1 MNLKTICEDT
11 SHKTEEEVCA
21 SCYWKWA
28 KDKRGSV
35 NDNGITRNRSC
46 ALRKRYVNTAHTLFW
61 MCRVEGF
68 VLQYHGNQRFWGS
81 SFKQPKQM
89 EWRSLHLHWR
99 TSTNHKRVGDAEMLK
114 EKWVSV
120 IRRVTGRHDRH
131 REQALSPMCSWAPWY
146 DESWRWALVKA
157 RIWSPRRTRV
167 HCERQEA
174 FERPGSSD
182 EVHPRSITRGMF
194 TYRNIMWLTYFI
206 FFFSFQIQVV
216 LRVSQIP
223 SKENTFWIWCDDP
236 RLMLAAQDH
245 NSNVNREQV
254 GERSLLLSFVSTVCH
269 LILYIKMF

>member
-1 MNLKTICEDT
+1 
-11 SHKTEEEVCA
+11 
-21 SCYWKWA
+21 
-28 KDKRGSV
+28 
-35 NDNGITRNRSC
+35 
-46 ALRKRYVNTAHTLFW
+46 
-61 MCRVEGF
+61 
-68 VLQYHGNQRFWGS
+68 
-81 SFKQPKQM
+81 
-89 EWRSLHLHWR
+89 
-99 TSTNHKRVGDAEMLK
+99 MLK

-206 FFFSFQIQVV
+206 SFYLKYLPKRIHSGYDVMIHASC
-216 LRVSQIP
+216 L
-223 SKENTFWIWCDDP
+223 
-236 RLMLAAQDH
+236 LL

>member
-1 MNLKTICEDT
+1 
-11 SHKTEEEVCA
+11 
-21 SCYWKWA
+21 
-28 KDKRGSV
+28 
-35 NDNGITRNRSC
+35 
-46 ALRKRYVNTAHTLFW
+46 
-61 MCRVEGF
+61 
-68 VLQYHGNQRFWGS
+68 
-81 SFKQPKQM
+81 
-89 EWRSLHLHWR
+89 
-99 TSTNHKRVGDAEMLK
+99 MLK

-120 IRRVTGRHDRH
+120 IHRVTGQHDRH

-236 RLMLAAQDH
+236 RLMLAAQQQCEQGTGGWTIITPLLCKHCVSLDTVH
-245 NSNVNREQV
+245 QNVLMLLFINR
-254 GERSLLLSFVSTVCH
+254 LF
-269 LILYIKMF
+269 F